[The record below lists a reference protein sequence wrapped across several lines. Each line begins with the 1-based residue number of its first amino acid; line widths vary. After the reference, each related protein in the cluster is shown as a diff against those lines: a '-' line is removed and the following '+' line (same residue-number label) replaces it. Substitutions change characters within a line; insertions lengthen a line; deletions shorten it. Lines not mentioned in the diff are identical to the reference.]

1 MAFFDELGKKLTDGG
16 QKAAEQARAFAE
28 VNKLNSQVSE
38 QEKKITQFYAQIG
51 RDYYEAHT
59 NDPEDCVKASVE
71 AINLAKQTIEKL
83 KAQITAIKGD
93 STCPKCGAAISK
105 GTVFCSQCG
114 EKIPAAPEPFVEVVL
129 KCPSCGTAVEAG
141 QRFCVHCGCTLPDT
155 AEEAQPA
162 TKKCPEC
169 GAEVEADAICCTSCG
184 QKLD

>member
-28 VNKLNSQVSE
+28 VNKLNSQVSD
-38 QEKKITQFYAQIG
+38 QEKKMRQVYAQIG

-83 KAQITAIKGD
+83 KAQITAIKGG

-114 EKIPAAPEPFVEVVL
+114 EKIPAAPEPL
-129 KCPSCGTAVEAG
+129 KRTRPQRRHLPIIKTVKKRRLRLRLSRSIPFRHGPAIRSSCPCA
-141 QRFCVHCGCTLPDT
+141 
-155 AEEAQPA
+155 
-162 TKKCPEC
+162 
-169 GAEVEADAICCTSCG
+169 
-184 QKLD
+184 